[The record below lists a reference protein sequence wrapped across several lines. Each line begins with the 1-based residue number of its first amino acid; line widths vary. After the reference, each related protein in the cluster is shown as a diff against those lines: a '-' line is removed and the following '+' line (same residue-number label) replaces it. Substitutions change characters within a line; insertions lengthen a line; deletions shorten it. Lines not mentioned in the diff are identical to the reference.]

1 MKFASAVLVF
11 GFGALLA
18 SAALAADRRS
28 GTWLRPE
35 VRVELGPNEFV
46 LAGAD
51 REGLVERVHLA
62 AERAARAEFVLETP
76 EGVRVGTRR
85 DFGLEVDEANTALE
99 LAQAVQR
106 ALAEGKASSRV
117 SRLVSGR
124 LPTVTVPLRLRF
136 DEGKAREELVQMARA
151 IDRVPEDA
159 VLHLDEHRI
168 ESAVDGRRLRIEST
182 LLRLARANAEGSVF
196 VESDVETIP
205 PDVLD
210 QDVAPVDVSLVLAAY
225 ETSFRNKAGSR
236 KVNITMAARYLDG
249 VVLPPGEVL
258 SFNHRVGRRL
268 HGRGFVDAPVILN
281 DELEQDVGGGVCQ
294 VATTLH
300 AAAIHGGLEVVERR
314 SHSRPSG
321 YAPLGLDAT
330 VIDGKVDLKLRNPY
344 DTPILVHAF
353 LSGPFT
359 IRVEL
364 LGRAPSAKIEHAYA
378 VQKSEAFARRVWVK
392 EELAEGT
399 FERKQKGSH
408 GMDVTSV
415 VKTTY
420 PDGRV
425 ESRRY
430 PSKYYPVP
438 EVFWVGRGLGPSALP
453 PLPEGAQALVFQ
465 GEPVPL
471 ETLGE

>member
-1 MKFASAVLVF
+1 MKVGSALLVF
-11 GFGALLA
+11 GFGALVA
-18 SAALAADRRS
+18 SVALAADRQTRV
-28 GTWLRPE
+28 WLRPE

-62 AERAARAEFVLETP
+62 AERAARAEMALEGP
-76 EGVRVGTRR
+76 EGVVVGTRR
-85 DFGLEVDEANTALE
+85 DFGLEVDEAGTAVE
-99 LAQAVQR
+99 LAEAVR
-106 ALAEGKASSRV
+106 RVLAEGNASSRL
-117 SRLVSGR
+117 SRLLRGR
-124 LPTVTVPLRLRF
+124 LPTVTVPLLPKF
-136 DEGKAREELVQMARA
+136 DEAKARVELERLARQL
-151 IDRVPEDA
+151 DREPEDA

-168 ESAVDGRRLRIEST
+168 ESAVYGRRLRVEST
-182 LLRLARANAEGSVF
+182 LLRLARANAEGVPSVE
-196 VESDVETIP
+196 VDVQTIP

-210 QDVAPVDVSLVLAAY
+210 DDVAPVDVTLVLASY

-236 KVNITMAARYLDG
+236 KVNIATAARYLDG

-258 SFNHRVGRRL
+258 SFNQRVGRRL

-300 AAAIHGGLEVVERR
+300 AAAIFGGFEVIERR

-353 LSGPFT
+353 LSGPYSV
-359 IRVEL
+359 RVEL
-364 LGRAPSAKIEHAYA
+364 LGRAPTAKIEHAYA
-378 VQKSEAFARRVWVK
+378 VLGSEAFARRVWVK
-392 EELAEGT
+392 EELPERT
-399 FERKQKGSH
+399 FEKKQKGNP

-415 VKTTY
+415 VRTTH

-425 ESRRY
+425 ETRRY
-430 PSKYYPVP
+430 ASKYYPVP
-438 EVFWVGRGLGPSALP
+438 EVFWVGQGLSPSALP
-453 PLPEGAQALVFQ
+453 PLPEGAKALVFQ
-465 GEPVPL
+465 GEEVPL
-471 ETLGE
+471 GPFAQ